1 MGSLT
6 NMEATRKRFILLSF
20 SLLAA
25 AAAAPNDSST
35 DSPSLVTDTT
45 TTNSPCPDT
54 TICEECFSNKT
65 TTCIFVFY
73 KEDSQSCHPSDFQPP
88 NDGIPPRV
96 VSSLEHCSDGGD
108 SPVTTL
114 SPMTTTINTSTT
126 TSNTTTSTPI
136 TTIPTT
142 NTTMSTST
150 TSSSSTTTVS
160 TGSTTNVMPV
170 PADNRGHFDGW
181 SF

>member
-136 TTIPTT
+136 TTTSPPITT
-142 NTTMSTST
+142 TST
-150 TSSSSTTTVS
+150 PIPPTSTPITTPSTPITTTS
-160 TGSTTNVMPV
+160 TPITTI
-170 PADNRGHFDGW
+170 
-181 SF
+181 